1 MQAVPKQFDI
11 VVTSNAGHPLDG
23 NLYQSVKGL
32 SAAARIVRDGGH
44 IVVCAACGD
53 GIPDHG
59 SYARLLASTDDSAL
73 LLDRIRHGHI
83 DDQDIWQVQIQAR
96 IAQRAHMYLYTTG
109 LSPVEVARCHFKPTS
124 SPSELVKELALN
136 LGPGTSVC
144 VLPEGPETI
153 PYLS

>member
-1 MQAVPKQFDI
+1 MSLVGFSTVEGAHEALKTQ
-11 VVTSNAGHPLDG
+11 
-23 NLYQSVKGL
+23 
-32 SAAARIVRDGGH
+32 VR
-44 IVVCAACGD
+44 
-53 GIPDHG
+53 G
-59 SYARLLASTDDSAL
+59 SMPPALVRCLKMCCPLASTDDSAL